1 MRAPALSSAF
11 CAARSYDLT
20 KLAQNDQFR
29 LPRDFTALRSVQS
42 LRTEELKR
50 TDHDQNTLP
59 QQRYYLARRPD
70 GLGRCLREVFSVGVA
85 SRRLAF
91 LLAAS
96 QPGGNPASPVSFRF
110 FRSTKSRKVR
120 ALKRKDARA
129 GRMRA
134 IDFCRCPPAVE
145 PCRGGARFFP
155 DDSPPGARRCRSK
168 RRNYT
173 ATIL

>member
-1 MRAPALSSAF
+1 MLTSGHEFVGEFPADH
-11 CAARSYDLT
+11 DLALFLG
-20 KLAQNDQFR
+20 LA
-29 LPRDFTALRSVQS
+29 LSVQS
-42 LRTEELKR
+42 LRAEELKR
-50 TDHDQNTLP
+50 TDHDQNTLLL
-59 QQRYYLARRPD
+59 QRYYLARRPD
-70 GLGRCLREVFSVGVA
+70 GPSRCLREVFSVGVA

-145 PCRGGARFFP
+145 PCRGGRTLFP
-155 DDSPPGARRCRSK
+155 GRQPSRRKALSLE
-168 RRNYT
+168 
-173 ATIL
+173 AA